1 MLSTPNECIV
11 FICAFYGVF
20 LFRVQQLINTSMK
33 VQEVISEE
41 WSLNPLKWGKDPA
54 LASAAKQTKANAAA
68 LTAAQKAAASV
79 KGASPA
85 VQKALASIA
94 KGANETAI
102 AASREALSARVGNW
116 TYFLKVMGAIAITA
130 QLYYNFDQLEKR
142 YNAGELNKAQYKEAH
157 EAYFGLWVIQFM
169 VPWLVSILPIAKLMT
184 FFVRV
189 IVGILTL
196 GSTALTGGATFWAA
210 IVGITIEQAIFSGI
224 QAFMMTPTFEK
235 WVAQHFFK
243 PLVAI
248 GTIPDESWNILRGYL
263 SSIPGI
269 DKLMKNPG
277 DDFYTSQAKN
287 KKQINPAAAEK
298 DEKDEKGSFG
308 NAMTAP
314 NGIMIN
320 GIRVTDEKGQLDD
333 YAMMRPFVTNYIK
346 LHPEDPEVQKVL
358 ALQKKSK

>member
-1 MLSTPNECIV
+1 
-11 FICAFYGVF
+11 
-20 LFRVQQLINTSMK
+20 MK
-33 VQEVISEE
+33 VHEIINEE
-41 WSLNPLKWGKDPA
+41 WSLDPRKWGSDSG
-54 LASAAKQTKANAAA
+54 LAAAAKQTKANAAA

-94 KGANETAI
+94 KGATETAV
-102 AASREALSARVGNW
+102 AASREALSAKVGNW
-116 TYFLKVMGAIAITA
+116 THFLTVMGAVAITA

-142 YNAGELNKAQYKEAH
+142 YNAGELNKAEYKEAH

-169 VPWLVSILPIAKLMT
+169 VPWLVRVLGVAKLLT

-189 IVGILTL
+189 VVGILTL

-210 IVGITIEQAIFSGI
+210 IVGIGIEQAIFTGI

-243 PLVAI
+243 PLVVI

-263 SSIPGI
+263 SNIPGI
-269 DKLMKNPG
+269 DKLVKNPG

-287 KKQINPAAAEK
+287 KKQINPAAAAA
-298 DEKDEKGSFG
+298 DDAAEKGSFG
-308 NAMTAP
+308 NAMNAP

-320 GIRVTDEKGQLDD
+320 GVRVTNEKGELDKF
-333 YAMMRPFVTNYIK
+333 AMMRPFVTNYIE
-346 LHPEDPEVQKVL
+346 LHPEDPNVQKVL